1 MRTISQLL
9 LTFLLNS
16 VWQIALIASLALI
29 SAWLLR
35 NSAARYRHW
44 IWVAALLLSVGVPLT
59 TSSDILTVTFSRAQ
73 QVQTATYL
81 QPTIP
86 PIAIGNARVFEFTA
100 PKVPADA
107 FLLSASLAVGL
118 TLAYSLVLLYGAV
131 RLFRAFYLTR
141 KLRLNAVEADE
152 NDQFSSLIRKCSTAI
167 SEGSPAAKICFS
179 ELVPVPITI
188 GVFTPVIIV
197 PKALLDETSEELL
210 MSAIGHELIH
220 VQRRDYALN
229 LFYEF
234 LFVLLAFHPGAVLI
248 RRRIRQ
254 TRELSCD
261 ELVAERILNPEVYAR
276 SLVQLASCAPALRRL
291 SVTTTVGIADADILE
306 VRVMSLLKKQKQ
318 NSRWK
323 RSMLVFVS
331 LILLIPSLAA
341 ASLATKFDVEQAG
354 TEQDQAQK
362 EKEQKEKE
370 KGWAKERNESKEY
383 QLGWEAAQDEKLRK
397 KEFDGDFVTMRRRHE
412 EEEMKARDVMQAAL
426 VRLAR
431 IPMDQAIQIA
441 TSQSPGKVLECSLN
455 GEHWEEPGKLAKD
468 GIIFYHVV
476 ILSPDENEA
485 ATNHVLVNAV
495 DGTIIKTE
503 KELPRKMRSAE
514 RP

>member
-16 VWQIALIASLALI
+16 VWQIALIASLASI

-44 IWVAALLLSVGVPLT
+44 IWVAALLLSVIVPLT
-59 TSSDILTVTFSRAQ
+59 TSSDILTSSFSRAQ
-73 QVQTATYL
+73 QVQTAAL

-86 PIAIGNARVFEFTA
+86 PIAIGNARNFEFTG
-100 PKVPADA
+100 PTVPSDT
-107 FLLSASLAVGL
+107 FLLNASLAAGL
-118 TLAYSLVLLYGAV
+118 TLVYSLVLLYGAV

-152 NDQFSSLIRKCSTAI
+152 NDQLSSLIRKCSTAI
-167 SEGSPAAKICFS
+167 SAGAPSAKICFS

-197 PKALLDETSEELL
+197 PKALLDETNEEVLI
-210 MSAIGHELIH
+210 SAIGHELIH

-229 LFYEF
+229 LVYEF
-234 LFVLLAFHPGAVLI
+234 LFVLLAFHPAAVFI

-261 ELVAERILNPEVYAR
+261 ELVAERILNAEVYAR

-323 RSMLVFVS
+323 KSMLLLVS
-331 LILLIPSLAA
+331 LLLLIPSLAA
-341 ASLATKFDVEQAG
+341 ASLATKFDVEQASAS
-354 TEQDQAQK
+354 QDQDQK

-370 KGWAKERNESKEY
+370 RTKERRESKEY
-383 QLGWEAAQDEKLRK
+383 QIGYAAGQEEKART
-397 KEFDGDFVTMRRRHE
+397 KEFDGEFVTMRRRHE
-412 EEEMKARDVMQAAL
+412 EEEMKARDIMQAAL

-468 GIIFYHVV
+468 GVVFYHVV
-476 ILSPDENEA
+476 ILSTDENEP

-503 KELPRKMRSAE
+503 KELPKKMRSAE

>member
-16 VWQIALIASLALI
+16 VWQIVLIASLASI

-35 NSAARYRHW
+35 NSAARYLHW
-44 IWVAALLLSVGVPLT
+44 IWVAALLLSVIVPLT
-59 TSSDILTVTFSRAQ
+59 TSSDILTSTFSRAQ
-73 QVQTATYL
+73 QVQTTNYL

-86 PIAIGNARVFEFTA
+86 PIALGNARAFEFTA
-100 PKVPADA
+100 PGVPSDA
-107 FLLSASLAVGL
+107 FLLNASLAVGL
-118 TLAYSLVLLYGAV
+118 TLAYALVLLYGAV
-131 RLFRAFYLTR
+131 RLFRALYLTR
-141 KLRLNAVEADE
+141 RLRLNAVEANE
-152 NDQFSSLIRKCSTAI
+152 NHQLSSLIRKCSTAI
-167 SEGSPAAKICFS
+167 SEGAPSAKICFS

-197 PKALLDETSEELL
+197 PKALLDETNEEVLI
-210 MSAIGHELIH
+210 SAIGHELIH

-229 LFYEF
+229 LVYEF
-234 LFVLLAFHPGAVLI
+234 LFVLLAFHPAAVFI

-261 ELVAERILNPEVYAR
+261 ELVAERILNAEVYAR

-323 RSMLVFVS
+323 KSMLVLVS
-331 LILLIPSLAA
+331 LLLLIPSLAA
-341 ASLATKFDVEQAG
+341 ASLATKFDVEQASAS
-354 TEQDQAQK
+354 QDQDQK

-370 KGWAKERNESKEY
+370 KTKERRESKEY
-383 QLGWEAAQDEKLRK
+383 QIGYAAGQKEKVRTE
-397 KEFDGDFVTMRRRHE
+397 EFDGEFLTMRRRHE
-412 EEEMKARDVMQAAL
+412 EEELKARDSMQAAL

-468 GIIFYHVV
+468 GVVFYHVV
-476 ILSPDENEA
+476 ILSTDENEP

-503 KELPRKMRSAE
+503 KELPKKMRSAE

>member
-16 VWQIALIASLALI
+16 VWQIVLIASLASI

-44 IWVAALLLSVGVPLT
+44 IWVAALLLSVFVPLT
-59 TSSDILTVTFSRAQ
+59 TSSDILTSTFSRAQ

-86 PIAIGNARVFEFTA
+86 PVAIGNALVFEFTA
-100 PKVPADA
+100 PTAPSDT

-152 NDQFSSLIRKCSTAI
+152 NDQLSSLIRKCSTAI
-167 SEGSPAAKICFS
+167 SEGSPSAKICFS

-197 PKALLDETSEELL
+197 PKALLDETNEEVLI
-210 MSAIGHELIH
+210 SAIGHELIH

-229 LFYEF
+229 LVYEF
-234 LFVLLAFHPGAVLI
+234 LFVLLAFHPAAVLI

-261 ELVAERILNPEVYAR
+261 ELVAERILNAEVYAR

-323 RSMLVFVS
+323 KSLLVLVS
-331 LILLIPSLAA
+331 LLLLIPSLAA
-341 ASLATKFDVEQAG
+341 ASLATKFDVEQASAS
-354 TEQDQAQK
+354 QDQDQK

-370 KGWAKERNESKEY
+370 KTKERRESKEY
-383 QLGWEAAQDEKLRK
+383 QVGYEAGQEEKART
-397 KEFDGDFVTMRRRHE
+397 KEFDGEFLTMRRRHE
-412 EEEMKARDVMQAAL
+412 EEELKARDVMQAAL

-441 TSQSPGKVLECSLN
+441 TSQSPGKVLECTLN

-468 GIIFYHVV
+468 GVVFYHVV
-476 ILSPDENEA
+476 ILSTDENEP

-503 KELPRKMRSAE
+503 KELPKKMRSPE

>member
-1 MRTISQLL
+1 MISPLL

-16 VWQIALIASLALI
+16 LWQIALIATLASV

-35 NSAARYRHW
+35 DSAARYRHW
-44 IWVAALLLSVGVPLT
+44 IWVSALLLSIAVPLA
-59 TSSDILTVTFSRAQ
+59 TSSRILTTLSSKPQ
-73 QVQTATYL
+73 PVQTSADL
-81 QPTIP
+81 QRTIP
-86 PIAIGNARVFEFTA
+86 PIPLGNTRVFEFST
-100 PKVPADA
+100 PIVPNDT
-107 FLLSASLAVGL
+107 FLLSTSLAIGL
-118 TLAYSLVLLYGAV
+118 TIAYLLVLLYGAV
-131 RLFRAFYLTR
+131 RLLRAFYLTR

-152 NDQFSSLIRKCSTAI
+152 NQQLSSLVNKCSLAI
-167 SEGSPAAKICFS
+167 SEGSPSAKVCFS

-188 GVFTPVIIV
+188 GIFTPVIIM
-197 PKALLDETSEELL
+197 PTALLEETNEEIVI
-210 MSAIGHELIH
+210 SAIGHELIH
-220 VQRRDYALN
+220 VQRHDYALN
-229 LFYEF
+229 LVYEF
-234 LFVLLAFHPGAVLI
+234 LFLLLSFHPAAALI

-261 ELVAERILNPEVYAR
+261 ERVAERILNPEVYAR

-323 RSMLVFVS
+323 KSLLALVS
-331 LILLIPSLAA
+331 LLLLVPSLAA
-341 ASLATKFDVEQAG
+341 ASLATKFDVEQAV
-354 TEQDQAQK
+354 TTQDQDQK

-370 KGWAKERNESKEY
+370 RTKERRESKEY
-383 QLGWEAAQDEKLRK
+383 QEGWAIGQREKVRTEEL
-397 KEFDGDFVTMRRRHE
+397 DGELMTMRRRHE
-412 EEEMKARDVMQAAL
+412 EEELKARDVMQATL

-431 IPMDQAIQIA
+431 VPMDQAIQIA

-455 GEHWEEPGKLAKD
+455 GEHWEEPGKLAKN
-468 GIIFYHVV
+468 GVIFYHVV
-476 ILSPDENEA
+476 ILSPDENEPV
-485 ATNHVLVNAV
+485 TNHVLVNAV

-503 KELPRKMRSAE
+503 RELFKKMRSAE

>member
-16 VWQIALIASLALI
+16 VWQVALIASMASI

-44 IWVAALLLSVGVPLT
+44 IWVAALLLSVAVPSI
-59 TSSDILTVTFSRAQ
+59 TSSQILTSVFSRPQ
-73 QVQTATYL
+73 PVETAANL

-86 PIAIGNARVFEFTA
+86 PVAIGNTRVFEFSAAT
-100 PKVPADA
+100 VPSDT
-107 FLLSASLAVGL
+107 FLLNTSIAIGL
-118 TLAYSLVLLYGAV
+118 TVAYLLVLLYGSV

-141 KLRLNAVEADE
+141 KLRLNAVEAEE
-152 NDQFSSLIRKCSTAI
+152 NEQLSTLIRKCSRAI
-167 SEGSPAAKICFS
+167 SEDSTVAKVCFS

-197 PKALLDETSEELL
+197 PATLLEETNEELL
-210 MSAIGHELIH
+210 ISAIGHELIH

-229 LFYEF
+229 LVYEF
-234 LFVLLAFHPGAVLI
+234 LFLLFSFHPAAVLI

-261 ELVAERILNPEVYAR
+261 ELVAERILNAEIYAR
-276 SLVQLASCAPALRRL
+276 SLVQLASSAPTLRRL

-306 VRVMSLLKKQKQ
+306 VRVMSLLKRQNQ

-323 RSMLVFVS
+323 KSLLGLVS
-331 LILLIPSLAA
+331 LLLLIPSLAA

-354 TEQDQAQK
+354 TSQDQEQK

-370 KGWAKERNESKEY
+370 KTKERKESKEY
-383 QLGWEAAQDEKLRK
+383 QIGYALGQGERESKTEMQEGEL
-397 KEFDGDFVTMRRRHE
+397 VTMRRRHE
-412 EEEMKARDVMQAAL
+412 EEELKARDIMQATL

-431 IPMDQAIQIA
+431 VPMDQAIQIA

-468 GIIFYHVV
+468 GVIFYHVV
-476 ILSPDENEA
+476 ILSTDESEPV
-485 ATNHVLVNAV
+485 TNHVLVNAI
-495 DGTIIKTE
+495 DGTIIKSE
-503 KELPRKMRSAE
+503 KELPRKMRRAE

>member
-16 VWQIALIASLALI
+16 VWQVGLIASLALI

-44 IWVAALLLSVGVPLT
+44 LWVAALLLSVGVPLT
-59 TSSDILTVTFSRAQ
+59 TSSDILSPLFSKLQ
-73 QVQTATYL
+73 PVQTERNI

-86 PIAIGNARVFEFTA
+86 PIAVGNTRVFEFTA
-100 PKVPADA
+100 PTVPSDTFVLNTSVAI
-107 FLLSASLAVGL
+107 GL
-118 TLAYSLVLLYGAV
+118 TAAYSLVLLYGAV
-131 RLFRAFYLTR
+131 RLFWALYLTR

-152 NDQFSSLIRKCSTAI
+152 NEQLSSLIRKCSRAI
-167 SEGSPAAKICFS
+167 SEALPAAKVCFS
-179 ELVPVPITI
+179 ELVAVPITI
-188 GVFTPVIIV
+188 GIFTPVIIV
-197 PKALLDETSEELL
+197 PTTLLEETNEELL

-229 LFYEF
+229 LVYEF
-234 LFVLLAFHPGAVLI
+234 LFLLLSFHPAAALI

-261 ELVAERILNPEVYAR
+261 ELVAERILNAEIYAR
-276 SLVQLASCAPALRRL
+276 ALVQLASYAPTLRRL

-318 NSRWK
+318 HSRWK
-323 RSMLVFVS
+323 RLLLAFVS
-331 LILLIPSLAA
+331 LFLLIPSLAA
-341 ASLATKFDVEQAG
+341 ASFATKFDIAHTG
-354 TEQDQAQK
+354 ATQDQEQK

-370 KGWAKERNESKEY
+370 KSERKESKEY
-383 QLGWEAAQDEKLRK
+383 QIGFEAGQKEKLRN
-397 KEFDGDFVTMRRRHE
+397 ESDDGVLVTMSRRHQE
-412 EEEMKARDVMQAAL
+412 EELKARDIMQAAL

-431 IPMDQAIQIA
+431 VPMDQAIQIA
-441 TSQSPGKVLECSLN
+441 TSQNPGKVLECSLN
-455 GEHWEEPGKLAKD
+455 GEHWEEPGKLAKN
-468 GIIFYHVV
+468 GVVFYHVV
-476 ILSPDENEA
+476 ILSENANEPS
-485 ATNHVLVNAV
+485 TNHVFVNAI
-495 DGTIIKTE
+495 DGTIFKTE
-503 KELPRKMRSAE
+503 TELPRKMRSSE

>member
-16 VWQIALIASLALI
+16 VWQIALIASLASI

-35 NSAARYRHW
+35 DSAARYRHW
-44 IWVAALLLSVGVPLT
+44 IWVAALLLSVAVPLT
-59 TSSDILTVTFSRAQ
+59 TSSDVLARLFSRPDS
-73 QVQTATYL
+73 VQAAANL

-86 PIAIGNARVFEFTA
+86 PIAIGNARVFEFTE
-100 PKVPADA
+100 PTVPSGT
-107 FLLSASLAVGL
+107 FLLSTSLAVGL

-131 RLFRAFYLTR
+131 RLFRAFYRTR
-141 KLRLNAVEADE
+141 KLRLNAVAVDE
-152 NDQFSSLIRKCSTAI
+152 NEQLSSLIRKCSTAI
-167 SEGSPAAKICFS
+167 SHASPAAKICFS

-197 PKALLDETSEELL
+197 PKALLEETNEEILI
-210 MSAIGHELIH
+210 SAIGHELIH

-229 LFYEF
+229 LVYEL
-234 LFVLLAFHPGAVLI
+234 LFVLLWFHPAAVLI

-261 ELVAERILNPEVYAR
+261 ELVADRILNAEVYAR
-276 SLVQLASCAPALRRL
+276 SLVQLASCAPTLRRL
-291 SVTTTVGIADADILE
+291 SITTTVGIADADILE
-306 VRVMSLLKKQKQ
+306 VRVMSLLKKQNQ

-323 RSMLVFVS
+323 KLLLTLVS
-331 LILLIPSLAA
+331 LLLLIPSLAA
-341 ASLATKFDVEQAG
+341 ASLATKFDVEQAP
-354 TEQDQAQK
+354 TSQDQDQK

-370 KGWAKERNESKEY
+370 KTKERKESKEY
-383 QLGWEAAQDEKLRK
+383 QFGYEAGQAEKART
-397 KEFDGDFVTMRRRHE
+397 KEFDGEFVTMRRRHE
-412 EEEMKARDVMQAAL
+412 EEELKARDLMQATL

-431 IPMDQAIQIA
+431 VPMDQAIQIA

-476 ILSPDENEA
+476 ILSTDENEP

-495 DGTIIKTE
+495 DGTIIKAE
-503 KELPRKMRSAE
+503 KELPKKMRSGD

>member
-16 VWQIALIASLALI
+16 VWQIALIATLA
-29 SAWLLR
+29 SVSSWLLR
-35 NSAARYRHW
+35 DSAARYRHW
-44 IWVAALLLSVGVPLT
+44 LWVAALLLSVGVPLT
-59 TSSDILTVTFSRAQ
+59 TSSDILTSVFSKAQ
-73 QVQTATYL
+73 EVASAGNL

-86 PIAIGNARVFEFTA
+86 PIAIENARVFEFST
-100 PKVPADA
+100 PTVSSNA
-107 FLLSASLAVGL
+107 FLLSTSLAIGL
-118 TLAYSLVLLYGAV
+118 ALAYSLVLLYGAV
-131 RLFRAFYLTR
+131 RFCRALYLTR
-141 KLRLNAVEADE
+141 RLRLNAVQADE
-152 NDQFSSLIRKCSTAI
+152 NERLSSLIRKCSRAI
-167 SEGSPAAKICFS
+167 SEASPAAKVCFS

-197 PKALLDETSEELL
+197 PKALLEETNEEILI
-210 MSAIGHELIH
+210 SAIGHELIH

-229 LFYEF
+229 LLYEF
-234 LFVLLAFHPGAVLI
+234 LFLLLSFHPAAVLI

-261 ELVAERILNPEVYAR
+261 ELVAERILNAEVYAR
-276 SLVQLASCAPALRRL
+276 SLVQLASCAPTLRRL

-323 RSMLVFVS
+323 KSLLALVS
-331 LILLIPSLAA
+331 LLLLIPSLAA

-354 TEQDQAQK
+354 ASQDQDQK
-362 EKEQKEKE
+362 EKESKEKE
-370 KGWAKERNESKEY
+370 KARERRESKEY
-383 QLGWEAAQDEKLRK
+383 QAGWAIGQDEKVRTNEL
-397 KEFDGDFVTMRRRHE
+397 DGELVTMKRRHE
-412 EEEMKARDVMQAAL
+412 EEELKARAVMQATL

-431 IPMDQAIQIA
+431 VPMDQAIQIA

-468 GIIFYHVV
+468 GVIFYHVV
-476 ILSPDENEA
+476 ILSPDENEPV
-485 ATNHVLVNAV
+485 TNHVLVNAI
-495 DGTIIKTE
+495 DGTIIKSE
-503 KELPRKMRSAE
+503 KELPRKIRSDE

>member
-9 LTFLLNS
+9 LTFLLNG
-16 VWQIALIASLALI
+16 VWQIALIASLASI

-35 NSAARYRHW
+35 NSGARYLHW
-44 IWVAALLLSVGVPLT
+44 IWVAALLLSVIVPLT
-59 TSSDILTVTFSRAQ
+59 TSSDILTSTFSRAQ
-73 QVQTATYL
+73 QVQTANYL
-81 QPTIP
+81 PSTIP
-86 PIAIGNARVFEFTA
+86 PIAIGNARAVEFTA
-100 PKVPADA
+100 PRVPSDA
-107 FLLSASLAVGL
+107 FLLNASLAVGL
-118 TLAYSLVLLYGAV
+118 TLAYALVLLYGAV
-131 RLFRAFYLTR
+131 RLFRALYLTR
-141 KLRLNAVEADE
+141 KLRLNAVEANE
-152 NDQFSSLIRKCSTAI
+152 NHQLSSLIRKCSTAI
-167 SEGSPAAKICFS
+167 SEGAPSAKICFS

-197 PKALLDETSEELL
+197 PKALLDETNEEVLI
-210 MSAIGHELIH
+210 SAIGHELIH

-229 LFYEF
+229 LVYEF
-234 LFVLLAFHPGAVLI
+234 LFVLLAFHPAAVLI

-261 ELVAERILNPEVYAR
+261 ELVAERILNAEIYAR

-291 SVTTTVGIADADILE
+291 SVTTTVGIGDADILE

-323 RSMLVFVS
+323 KSMLVLVS
-331 LILLIPSLAA
+331 LLLLIPSLAA
-341 ASLATKFDVEQAG
+341 ASLATKFDVEQASAS
-354 TEQDQAQK
+354 QDQDQK

-370 KGWAKERNESKEY
+370 KTKERRESKEY
-383 QLGWEAAQDEKLRK
+383 QIGYAAGQKEKVRTE
-397 KEFDGDFVTMRRRHE
+397 EFDGEFLTMRRRHE
-412 EEEMKARDVMQAAL
+412 EEELKARDSMQAAL

-468 GIIFYHVV
+468 GVVFYHVV
-476 ILSPDENEA
+476 ILSTDDNEP

-503 KELPRKMRSAE
+503 KELPKKMRSAE

>member
-16 VWQIALIASLALI
+16 VWQIVLIASLASI

-35 NSAARYRHW
+35 NSAARYLHW
-44 IWVAALLLSVGVPLT
+44 IWVAALLLSVIVPLT
-59 TSSDILTVTFSRAQ
+59 TSSDILTSTFSRTQ
-73 QVQTATYL
+73 QVQTANYL

-86 PIAIGNARVFEFTA
+86 PVAIGNARAFEFTA
-100 PKVPADA
+100 PTVPSDA
-107 FLLSASLAVGL
+107 FLLNASLAVGL
-118 TLAYSLVLLYGAV
+118 TLAYALVLLYGAV
-131 RLFRAFYLTR
+131 RLFRALYLTR
-141 KLRLNAVEADE
+141 KLRLNAVEANE
-152 NDQFSSLIRKCSTAI
+152 NHQLSGLIRKCSTAI
-167 SEGSPAAKICFS
+167 SEGAPSAKICFS

-197 PKALLDETSEELL
+197 PKALLDETNEEVLI
-210 MSAIGHELIH
+210 SAIGHELIH

-229 LFYEF
+229 LVYEF
-234 LFVLLAFHPGAVLI
+234 LFVLLAFHPAAVLI

-261 ELVAERILNPEVYAR
+261 ELVAERILNAEVYAR
-276 SLVQLASCAPALRRL
+276 SLVQLASYAPALRRL

-323 RSMLVFVS
+323 KSMLVLVS
-331 LILLIPSLAA
+331 LLLLIPSLAA
-341 ASLATKFDVEQAG
+341 ASLATKFDVEQASAS
-354 TEQDQAQK
+354 QDQDQK

-370 KGWAKERNESKEY
+370 RTKERRESKEY
-383 QLGWEAAQDEKLRK
+383 QIGYAAGQKEKVRTE
-397 KEFDGDFVTMRRRHE
+397 EFDGEFLTMRRRHE
-412 EEEMKARDVMQAAL
+412 EEELKARDSMQAAL

-468 GIIFYHVV
+468 GVVFYHVV
-476 ILSPDENEA
+476 ILSTDENEP

-495 DGTIIKTE
+495 DGTIVKTE
-503 KELPRKMRSAE
+503 KELPKKMRSAE

>member
-9 LTFLLNS
+9 LTFLVNS
-16 VWQIALIASLALI
+16 VWQIALIASLASI

-44 IWVAALLLSVGVPLT
+44 IWVAALLLSVIVPLT
-59 TSSDILTVTFSRAQ
+59 TSSDILTSTFSRAQ
-73 QVQTATYL
+73 QVQTAASL

-86 PIAIGNARVFEFTA
+86 PIALGNSRAFEFTTPTA
-100 PKVPADA
+100 PSDT
-107 FLLSASLAVGL
+107 FLLNSSLAVAL
-118 TLAYSLVLLYGAV
+118 TLAYALVLLYGAV

-141 KLRLNAVEADE
+141 KLRLNAVEANE
-152 NDQFSSLIRKCSTAI
+152 NDQLSSLIRKCSTAI
-167 SEGSPAAKICFS
+167 SAGLPSAKICFS

-197 PKALLDETSEELL
+197 PKALLEETNEEVLI
-210 MSAIGHELIH
+210 SAIGHELIH

-229 LFYEF
+229 LVYEF
-234 LFVLLAFHPGAVLI
+234 LFLLLAFHPAAVLI

-261 ELVAERILNPEVYAR
+261 ELVAERILNAEVYAR

-323 RSMLVFVS
+323 KSMLVLGS
-331 LILLIPSLAA
+331 LLLVIPSLAA
-341 ASLATKFDVEQAG
+341 ASLATKFDVEQASAS
-354 TEQDQAQK
+354 QDQDQK
-362 EKEQKEKE
+362 QKEQKEKE
-370 KGWAKERNESKEY
+370 KTKERRESKEY
-383 QLGWEAAQDEKLRK
+383 QEGWAIGQREKVRTEELNG
-397 KEFDGDFVTMRRRHE
+397 ELVTMRRRHE
-412 EEEMKARDVMQAAL
+412 EEELKARDTMQAAL

-441 TSQSPGKVLECSLN
+441 TSQSPGKVLECSLD

-468 GIIFYHVV
+468 GVVFYHVV
-476 ILSPDENEA
+476 ILSPDENEP

-503 KELPRKMRSAE
+503 KELPKKMRRAE

>member
-16 VWQIALIASLALI
+16 VWQIVLIASLASI

-35 NSAARYRHW
+35 DSAARYRHW
-44 IWVAALLLSVGVPLT
+44 IWVAALLLSVIVPLT
-59 TSSDILTVTFSRAQ
+59 TSSDILTSTFSRAQ

-86 PIAIGNARVFEFTA
+86 PIAIGNARAFEFNA
-100 PKVPADA
+100 PTDPSDTFV
-107 FLLSASLAVGL
+107 LNASLAVGL

-131 RLFRAFYLTR
+131 RLFRSFYLTR

-152 NDQFSSLIRKCSTAI
+152 NDQLSSLIRKCSTAI
-167 SEGSPAAKICFS
+167 SEGSASAKICFS

-197 PKALLDETSEELL
+197 PKALLDETDEEVLI
-210 MSAIGHELIH
+210 SAIGHELIH

-229 LFYEF
+229 LVYEF
-234 LFVLLAFHPGAVLI
+234 LFVLLAFHPAAVLI

-261 ELVAERILNPEVYAR
+261 ELVAERILNAEVYAR

-323 RSMLVFVS
+323 KSLLVLVS
-331 LILLIPSLAA
+331 LLLLIPSLAA
-341 ASLATKFDVEQAG
+341 ASLATKFDVEQASAS
-354 TEQDQAQK
+354 QDQDQK

-370 KGWAKERNESKEY
+370 KTKERRESKEY
-383 QLGWEAAQDEKLRK
+383 QVGYEAGQEEKART
-397 KEFDGDFVTMRRRHE
+397 KEFDGEFLTMRRRHE
-412 EEEMKARDVMQAAL
+412 EEELKARDIMQAAL

-441 TSQSPGKVLECSLN
+441 TSQSPGKVLECTLN

-468 GIIFYHVV
+468 GVVFYHVV
-476 ILSPDENEA
+476 ILSTDENEP

-503 KELPRKMRSAE
+503 KELPKKMRSPE

>member
-16 VWQIALIASLALI
+16 VWQIALIASLASI

-35 NSAARYRHW
+35 ESAARYRHW

-59 TSSDILTVTFSRAQ
+59 TSSDILARLFSRPDS
-73 QVQTATYL
+73 VQAAANL

-86 PIAIGNARVFEFTA
+86 PIAIGNTRVFEFTE
-100 PKVPADA
+100 PTVPSGT
-107 FLLSASLAVGL
+107 FLLSTSLAVGL

-141 KLRLNAVEADE
+141 KLRLNAVAADE
-152 NDQFSSLIRKCSTAI
+152 NDQLSSLIRKCSTAI
-167 SEGSPAAKICFS
+167 SEASPSAKICLS
-179 ELVPVPITI
+179 EFVPVPITI

-197 PKALLDETSEELL
+197 PKALLEETNEEILI
-210 MSAIGHELIH
+210 SAIGHELIH

-229 LFYEF
+229 LVYEF
-234 LFVLLAFHPGAVLI
+234 LFVLLWFHPAAVLI

-261 ELVAERILNPEVYAR
+261 ELVAERILNAEVYAR
-276 SLVQLASCAPALRRL
+276 SLVKLASCAPTLRRL

-323 RSMLVFVS
+323 KSLLALVS
-331 LILLIPSLAA
+331 LLLLIPSIAA
-341 ASLATKFDVEQAG
+341 ASLATKFDVEQTG
-354 TEQDQAQK
+354 TSQDQDQK

-370 KGWAKERNESKEY
+370 KGWTKERKESKEY
-383 QLGWEAAQDEKLRK
+383 QIGWAAGQEEKVRTEELNG
-397 KEFDGDFVTMRRRHE
+397 ELVTMRRRHE
-412 EEEMKARDVMQAAL
+412 EEELKARDIMQATL

-431 IPMDQAIQIA
+431 VPMDQAILIA

-476 ILSPDENEA
+476 ILSTDENEP

-495 DGTIIKTE
+495 DGTIIKAE
-503 KELPRKMRSAE
+503 KELPKKMRSGE

>member
-1 MRTISQLL
+1 MRTISQFL

-16 VWQIALIASLALI
+16 VWQIALIASLASV

-44 IWVAALLLSVGVPLT
+44 IWVAALLLSMGVPLT
-59 TSSDILTVTFSRAQ
+59 TSSEILTSVFSKTQPA
-73 QVQTATYL
+73 QTAASI

-86 PIAIGNARVFEFTA
+86 PIALGNTRVFEFTA
-100 PKVPADA
+100 PTVPSDT
-107 FLLSASLAVGL
+107 FLLSTSLAIGL
-118 TLAYSLVLLYGAV
+118 TVAYSLVLLYGAV
-131 RLFRAFYLTR
+131 RLFRALYLTR

-152 NDQFSSLIRKCSTAI
+152 NEQLSNLIRKCSHAI
-167 SEGSPAAKICFS
+167 SEASPSAKVCFS

-197 PKALLDETSEELL
+197 PTALLEETNEELL
-210 MSAIGHELIH
+210 ISAIGHELIH

-229 LFYEF
+229 LIYEF
-234 LFVLLAFHPGAVLI
+234 LFLLLSFHPASVLI

-261 ELVAERILNPEVYAR
+261 ELVAERILNAEVYAR
-276 SLVQLASCAPALRRL
+276 SLVQLASCAPTLRRL

-323 RSMLVFVS
+323 KSLLVLVS
-331 LILLIPSLAA
+331 LLLLIPSLAA
-341 ASLATKFDVEQAG
+341 ASLATKFDVEQAA
-354 TEQDQAQK
+354 TSQDQEQK

-370 KGWAKERNESKEY
+370 KTKERRESREY
-383 QLGWEAAQDEKLRK
+383 QIGYAAGQDEKVRT
-397 KEFDGDFVTMRRRHE
+397 KELDGDLVIMRRRHE
-412 EEEMKARDVMQAAL
+412 EEELKARDIMQATL

-431 IPMDQAIQIA
+431 VPMDQAIQIA

-468 GIIFYHVV
+468 GLVFYHVV
-476 ILSPDENEA
+476 ILSADENEP
-485 ATNHVLVNAV
+485 ATNHVLVNAI
-495 DGTIIKTE
+495 DGTIIKSE
-503 KELPRKMRSAE
+503 KELPRKMRSSE

>member
-16 VWQIALIASLALI
+16 VWQIVLIASLASI

-35 NSAARYRHW
+35 DSAARYRHW
-44 IWVAALLLSVGVPLT
+44 IWVAALLLSVIVPLT
-59 TSSDILTVTFSRAQ
+59 TSSDILTSTFSRAQ

-86 PIAIGNARVFEFTA
+86 PVAIGNARVFEFTA
-100 PKVPADA
+100 PTVPSDT

-152 NDQFSSLIRKCSTAI
+152 NDQLSSLIRKCSTAI
-167 SEGSPAAKICFS
+167 SEGSPSAKICFS

-197 PKALLDETSEELL
+197 PKALLDETNEEVLI
-210 MSAIGHELIH
+210 SAIGHELIH

-229 LFYEF
+229 LVYEF
-234 LFVLLAFHPGAVLI
+234 LFVLLAFHPAAVLI

-261 ELVAERILNPEVYAR
+261 ELVAERILNAEVYAR

-323 RSMLVFVS
+323 KSLLVLVS
-331 LILLIPSLAA
+331 LLLLIPSLAA
-341 ASLATKFDVEQAG
+341 ASLATKFDVEQASAS
-354 TEQDQAQK
+354 QDQDQK

-370 KGWAKERNESKEY
+370 KTKERRESKEY
-383 QLGWEAAQDEKLRK
+383 QIGYAAGQKEKVRAE
-397 KEFDGDFVTMRRRHE
+397 EFDSEFLTMRRRHE
-412 EEEMKARDVMQAAL
+412 EEELKARDSMQAAL

-441 TSQSPGKVLECSLN
+441 TSQSPGKVLECSLD

-468 GIIFYHVV
+468 GVVFYHVV
-476 ILSPDENEA
+476 ILSTDENEP

-503 KELPRKMRSAE
+503 KELPKKMRSAE

>member
-16 VWQIALIASLALI
+16 VWQIALIASLASI

-35 NSAARYRHW
+35 NSAARYLHW
-44 IWVAALLLSVGVPLT
+44 IWVAALLLSVIVPLT
-59 TSSDILTVTFSRAQ
+59 TSSDILTSTFSRAQ
-73 QVQTATYL
+73 QVQTANYL

-86 PIAIGNARVFEFTA
+86 PVAIGNARAFEFTA
-100 PKVPADA
+100 PTVPSDA
-107 FLLSASLAVGL
+107 FLLNASLAVGL
-118 TLAYSLVLLYGAV
+118 TLAYALVLLYGAV
-131 RLFRAFYLTR
+131 RLFRALYLTR
-141 KLRLNAVEADE
+141 KLRLNAVEANE
-152 NDQFSSLIRKCSTAI
+152 NDQLSSLIKKCSTAI
-167 SEGSPAAKICFS
+167 SEGAPSAKICFS

-197 PKALLDETSEELL
+197 PKALLDETNQEVLI
-210 MSAIGHELIH
+210 SAIGHELIH

-229 LFYEF
+229 LVYEF
-234 LFVLLAFHPGAVLI
+234 LFVLLAFHPAAVLI

-261 ELVAERILNPEVYAR
+261 ELVAERILNAEVYAR

-323 RSMLVFVS
+323 KSMLVLVS
-331 LILLIPSLAA
+331 LLLLIPSLAA
-341 ASLATKFDVEQAG
+341 ASLATKFDVEQASAS
-354 TEQDQAQK
+354 QDQDQK

-370 KGWAKERNESKEY
+370 KTKERRESKEY
-383 QLGWEAAQDEKLRK
+383 QIGYAAGQKEKVRAE
-397 KEFDGDFVTMRRRHE
+397 EFDGEFLTMRRRHE
-412 EEEMKARDVMQAAL
+412 EEELKARDSMQAAL

-441 TSQSPGKVLECSLN
+441 TSQSPGKVLECSLD

-468 GIIFYHVV
+468 GVVFYHVV
-476 ILSPDENEA
+476 ILSTDENEP

-503 KELPRKMRSAE
+503 KELPKKMRSAE